1 MSESSSKPIL
11 NIRDLVVEFKT
22 EAGVIRALDGISFEV
37 GEGEALG
44 IVGESG
50 CGKSVTALSI
60 LRLIPNPPGRIA
72 GGSIELDGIDVVS
85 QPEDKMRK
93 VRGSLAS
100 MIFQEPMTALNP
112 VFTIGNQMVE
122 VIRVHQKI
130 SKADAKLQ
138 AIEMLRTVNIESPE
152 KRIDQYPHE
161 LSGGMRQRVMIA
173 MALSCSPKL
182 LIADEPT
189 TALDVTVQ
197 AQVMEEISRL
207 QREMNM
213 GMILITHDLGVIAE
227 TCTRVLVMYCGKVIE
242 MAETK
247 ELYENPRHPY
257 TRGLLDSIPR
267 IREEKLESL
276 PIIEGM
282 VPDLANLPKGCR
294 FAERCP
300 KAEDRCRENEP
311 PLEDTESGGKVAC
324 FIPN

>member
-1 MSESSSKPIL
+1 MSESNSNPVLS
-11 NIRDLVVEFKT
+11 IRDLVVEFKT
-22 EAGVIRALDGISFEV
+22 EAGIIRALDGVSFDV
-37 GEGEALG
+37 DEGEAVG

-60 LRLIPNPPGRIA
+60 LKLIPSPPGRIA
-72 GGSIELDGIDVVS
+72 GGSIKLDDIDVVN
-85 QPEDKMRK
+85 QPDDKMRK

-122 VIRVHQKI
+122 IIRVHQKV
-130 SKADAKLQ
+130 SKAEAKIQ

-152 KRIDQYPHE
+152 QRIDQYPHE

-197 AQVMEEISRL
+197 AQVMEEINRL

-213 GMILITHDLGVIAE
+213 GLILITHDLGVIAE
-227 TCTRVLVMYCGKVIE
+227 SCTRVVVMYCGKIIE
-242 MAETK
+242 MAETE
-247 ELYENPRHPY
+247 ELFRNPRHPY

-267 IREEKLESL
+267 IREKKLETL

-294 FAERCP
+294 FADRCP
-300 KAEDRCRENEP
+300 KAEDHCRESEP

>member
-1 MSESSSKPIL
+1 MSESTSKPVLSIQ
-11 NIRDLVVEFKT
+11 DLVVEFKT
-22 EAGVIRALDGISFEV
+22 EAGLIRALDGVSFDV
-37 GEGEALG
+37 QEGEALG

-60 LRLIPNPPGRIA
+60 LKLIPSPPGRIA
-72 GGSIELDGIDVVS
+72 GGSIKLDDIDVVN
-85 QPEDKMRK
+85 QPDDEMRK

-122 VIRVHQKI
+122 IIRVHQKV
-130 SKADAKLQ
+130 SKAEAKIQ

-152 KRIDQYPHE
+152 QRIDQYPHE

-197 AQVMEEISRL
+197 AQVMEEINRL

-213 GMILITHDLGVIAE
+213 GLILITHDLGVIAE
-227 TCTRVLVMYCGKVIE
+227 SCTRVVVMYCGKIIE
-242 MAETK
+242 MAETE
-247 ELYENPRHPY
+247 ELFRNPRHPY

-267 IREEKLESL
+267 IREKKLETL

-294 FAERCP
+294 FADRCP
-300 KAEDRCRENEP
+300 KAEDHCRESEP